1 MKDLKIWRYYYR
13 FYKGDFL
20 RFLLAM
26 CFAGSQAFVN
36 IVVLVLIR
44 HAFDT
49 TTSTGNFRILAFA
62 GIIIIVLYIISA
74 LIVLGVRRAVIR
86 ITQAFIQRLREE
98 IIQKFYIS
106 PRYYNSAVDRS
117 KLHAIVVQDTER
129 LDNMNKALFAQILPA
144 LFVSFAI
151 SAVLIYFNWLL
162 FLLVSVFIP
171 LLFLT
176 GKIVGQLVQRRI
188 RVFHRSFETF
198 SKGVLFALQM
208 MDLTKTQSA
217 EQDEIAKQK
226 KYIERLRH
234 SSQHKDWMNNIYS
247 VIQST
252 LVACSG
258 AVVLVVGGI
267 LVVAKKMSLGE
278 FLSFYTAVTLLRN
291 QLQTIFTAV
300 PFVSEGRES
309 LETLYNWFEINDP
322 APYSGNRRIDFK
334 GKIVLEDVSFQ
345 YDEQGR
351 SLFEEVDLEILSGQT
366 VAITGPNGAGK
377 STIANLI
384 LGFYRPQKGQLY
396 ADGHPYS
403 DLDIAGLRR
412 FIRIVRQDPVIFPGT
427 ILQNITYG
435 CPDAELKQVMR
446 AAETALA
453 NNFIQKLPRGYET
466 YTGENGMLLSGG
478 QRQRIAIARAL
489 LGTPRFLILDEPTSH
504 LEREVIDQI
513 AGNLQHLDH
522 ACAILIISHDIEIL
536 GRVQQVYLLQEG
548 RLVVHKY
555 SDGRDVRQTDL
566 KEFAK
571 WKTGNK

>member
-1 MKDLKIWRYYYR
+1 
-13 FYKGDFL
+13 
-20 RFLLAM
+20 
-26 CFAGSQAFVN
+26 
-36 IVVLVLIR
+36 
-44 HAFDT
+44 
-49 TTSTGNFRILAFA
+49 
-62 GIIIIVLYIISA
+62 
-74 LIVLGVRRAVIR
+74 
-86 ITQAFIQRLREE
+86 
-98 IIQKFYIS
+98 
-106 PRYYNSAVDRS
+106 
-117 KLHAIVVQDTER
+117 
-129 LDNMNKALFAQILPA
+129 
-144 LFVSFAI
+144 
-151 SAVLIYFNWLL
+151 
-162 FLLVSVFIP
+162 
-171 LLFLT
+171 
-176 GKIVGQLVQRRI
+176 
-188 RVFHRSFETF
+188 
-198 SKGVLFALQM
+198 
-208 MDLTKTQSA
+208 
-217 EQDEIAKQK
+217 
-226 KYIERLRH
+226 
-234 SSQHKDWMNNIYS
+234 
-247 VIQST
+247 
-252 LVACSG
+252 
-258 AVVLVVGGI
+258 
-267 LVVAKKMSLGE
+267 
-278 FLSFYTAVTLLRN
+278 
-291 QLQTIFTAV
+291 
-300 PFVSEGRES
+300 
-309 LETLYNWFEINDP
+309 
-322 APYSGNRRIDFK
+322 
-334 GKIVLEDVSFQ
+334 
-345 YDEQGR
+345 
-351 SLFEEVDLEILSGQT
+351 